1 MLIVGDFLMEGETLK
16 RRRSIDSSS
25 LAKEM
30 EDIISK
36 SIIPLS
42 ILFKN
47 SGEVLGGLDI
57 YNL

>member
-42 ILFKN
+42 IHPTTH
-47 SGEVLGGLDI
+47 
-57 YNL
+57 

>member
-1 MLIVGDFLMEGETLK
+1 MEGETLK